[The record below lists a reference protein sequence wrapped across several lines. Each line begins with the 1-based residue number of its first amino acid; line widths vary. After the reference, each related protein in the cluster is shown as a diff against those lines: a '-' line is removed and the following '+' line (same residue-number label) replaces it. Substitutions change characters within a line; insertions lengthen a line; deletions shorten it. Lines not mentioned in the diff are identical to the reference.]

1 MGAVSQKSCGVFATP
16 GQTLSS
22 NSKIYIITLFSECP
36 ISFNMV
42 GKDLLPL
49 VWIRQLCALRGEN
62 IDFGR
67 KDDLRP
73 VSKVLDKIS
82 ILVGS
87 NQCVNLTGIYHLEF
101 EESKTFK

>member
-1 MGAVSQKSCGVFATP
+1 MKNCQGSMGAVSQKSCGVFATP
-16 GQTLSS
+16 GPTLSS

-42 GKDLLPL
+42 GKELLPL

-62 IDFGR
+62 IDFGK

-73 VSKVLDKIS
+73 TSKVPD
-82 ILVGS
+82 
-87 NQCVNLTGIYHLEF
+87 
-101 EESKTFK
+101 

>member
-16 GQTLSS
+16 SPTLSS

-42 GKDLLPL
+42 RNDLLPL

-62 IDFGR
+62 IYFGR
-67 KDDLRP
+67 KDDVRP
-73 VSKVLDKIS
+73 ISKVPD
-82 ILVGS
+82 
-87 NQCVNLTGIYHLEF
+87 
-101 EESKTFK
+101 

>member
-1 MGAVSQKSCGVFATP
+1 MGALSQKSCGVFATP
-16 GQTLSS
+16 GPTLSS

-36 ISFNMV
+36 ISFNRV

-73 VSKVLDKIS
+73 ISKVPD
-82 ILVGS
+82 
-87 NQCVNLTGIYHLEF
+87 
-101 EESKTFK
+101 